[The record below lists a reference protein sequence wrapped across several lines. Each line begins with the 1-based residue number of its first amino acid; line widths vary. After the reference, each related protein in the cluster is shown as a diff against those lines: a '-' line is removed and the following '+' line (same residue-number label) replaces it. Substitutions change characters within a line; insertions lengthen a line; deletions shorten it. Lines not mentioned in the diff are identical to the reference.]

1 MDGASL
7 LTGRLDLI
15 GTKALLRLLDRPLG
29 PSLERLA
36 GALAARR
43 GAIVSRHEIADEI
56 WGEQSSGGPISAD
69 QMIDF
74 YVVLLRRAGLPIVAI
89 RTRGYCV
96 GVDGSGETRRLT
108 DECLLAGR

>member
-1 MDGASL
+1 MPL

-69 QMIDF
+69 QMIDC
-74 YVVLLRRAGLPIVAI
+74 YVGLLRRAGLPVVAI

-96 GVDGSGETRRLT
+96 GVDGARPLP
-108 DECLLAGR
+108 D